1 MYYICTQKVHLN
13 RTIMNTNNNQELI
26 DHTECVCQALSEVK
40 MIKDGKI
47 KEPSMD
53 DFLCELDKAIIEVN
67 DGNVKTFDSLDEMMA
82 YLND

>member
-1 MYYICTQKVHLN
+1 
-13 RTIMNTNNNQELI
+13 MNTKLGQDMVDN
-26 DHTECVCQALSEVK
+26 TERICQSLRKVK

-53 DFLCELDKAIIEVN
+53 NFLCELDKAIIDVN
-67 DGNVKTFDSLDEMMA
+67 VGNVKTFDCLDDMTA